1 MAGHFKTREERKL
14 LKKQKRYWLVIYLI
28 LFLLGTGSTLYFTHN
43 HSRVSNALRLITRQT
58 TFPGKEKLNILFLGV
73 DEDMDSSRTDTIILA
88 NLSLKNPQLNLLSI
102 PRDTRVKIPGRGMD
116 KINAAHV
123 YGGSELTIKTVENL
137 LGISLDYYVLTNF
150 KGFREIVDLLGGVE
164 LEVEKRMRY
173 RDRRGGLDIN
183 LYPGKQRLDGEEA
196 MEYVRFRHDA
206 EGDIGRIERQ
216 QKFIQAVY
224 EQMLQPAKLVRIPGI
239 IHQLQENLE
248 TNLALSQMVELASL
262 AKKVEQV
269 KIKRATIPGTSAS
282 IRGISYWQ
290 ADKEETEKIVDEL
303 IKGISSSQEEGRE
316 D

>member
-1 MAGHFKTREERKL
+1 MGGHFKTGEERKL

-43 HSRVSNALRLITRQT
+43 HSRLSNTLRLITRQT
-58 TFPGKEKLNILFLGV
+58 TFPGKEKLNILFLGL
-73 DEDMDSSRTDTIILA
+73 DEDMDPSRTDTIILA

-102 PRDTRVKIPGRGMD
+102 PRDTQVKIPGRGMD

-123 YGGSELTIKTVENL
+123 YGGNELTTKTVENF
-137 LGISLDYYVLTNF
+137 LGISLDYYVLTNL

-173 RDRRGGLDIN
+173 RDRRGGLYIN
-183 LYPGKQRLDGEEA
+183 LYPGKQKLDGEKA

-224 EQMLQPAKLVRIPGI
+224 EQMLQPAKLVKIPGI
-239 IHQLQENLE
+239 IYQLRKNVE
-248 TNLALSQMVELASL
+248 TNLALPQMVELASL

-269 KIKRATIPGTSAS
+269 KIKRATIPGTPVS

-290 ADKEETEKIVDEL
+290 SDKGETEKIVNEL